1 MSVGVPAL
9 PLGLD
14 PLIAEA
20 KERARRRR
28 LIAAGV
34 IVLAAG
40 IAVIGVRSFGTGGGS
55 GDIPWLPT
63 RPNIGP
69 ANPPLAAACSASQLQ
84 ASLSLQGATM
94 SLVGPISIVNRS
106 SRPCSLLGRP
116 KLSFENATS
125 KWQERNFRVPGVMR
139 FDPLA
144 PPRGSLRALAPGE
157 HVFVQLWWSNWCG
170 AGATSGGGNTE
181 SPSAIV
187 LAPPGGGQ
195 IRLTSPNADG
205 ANSLPS
211 PVCNG
216 GAGSL
221 STLQASRFTPFVP
234 QGPPSSAL
242 PLKASI
248 VSGPPLVLKGK
259 RISQPSLTAQA
270 GSWLSYTVV
279 LTNSSKHPFRFG
291 RTCPAYT
298 EGLGASQN
306 QAYILNCHS
315 VGPIAPGQSVRFAMR
330 VRVPAHER
338 ETFPALGWTLAP
350 HSWNAPQTLAVLRIR
365 G

>member
-34 IVLAAG
+34 LVLAAG
-40 IAVIGVRSFGTGGGS
+40 IAVAGVLSFGAGGGS
-55 GDIPWLPT
+55 GEVPWLPT
-63 RPNIGP
+63 QPDIGP
-69 ANPPLAAACSASQLQ
+69 ADPPLAAACTASQLQ
-84 ASLSLQGATM
+84 ASLFLQGATM
-94 SLVGPISIVNRS
+94 SLAGPISIVNRS

-116 KLSFENATS
+116 RLSFANATS
-125 KWQERNFRVPGVMR
+125 RWREMR
-139 FDPLA
+139 WTSAPSLFDPLA
-144 PPRGSLRALAPGE
+144 PPRRSLRALAPGE
-157 HVFVQLWWSNWCG
+157 HVSVLLTWSNWCG
-170 AGATSGGGNTE
+170 RGARVGGVLTQ
-181 SPSAIV
+181 SPAAIV
-187 LAPPGGGQ
+187 LTPPGGGQ
-195 IRLTSPNADG
+195 VRLTNAQTG
-205 ANSLPS
+205 HGLPS

-221 STLQASRFTPFVP
+221 STLQAGSYTPFVP
-234 QGPPSSAL
+234 QSPPSSAL

-248 VSGPPLVLKGK
+248 VSGPPFVFKGK

-270 GSWLSYTVV
+270 GTWLSYTVV
-279 LTNSSKHPFRFG
+279 LTNSSKHRFRFG

-298 EGLGASQN
+298 EGVDAQN

-330 VRVPAHER
+330 VRVPAH
-338 ETFPALGWTLAP
+338 PDSALPSVGWTLAP
-350 HSWNAPQTLAVLRIR
+350 HSYNAPQTTAFLQIR
-365 G
+365 

>member
-28 LIAAGV
+28 LIAAGL
-34 IVLAAG
+34 IALAAG
-40 IAVIGVRSFGTGGGS
+40 ITVAGVLSFGAGGGS
-55 GDIPWLPT
+55 GEIPWLPT
-63 RPNIGP
+63 RPDIGP
-69 ANPPLAAACSASQLQ
+69 ANPPLAAACTASQLR
-84 ASLSLQGATM
+84 ASLFLQGATM
-94 SLVGPISIVNRS
+94 SLAGPISIVNRS
-106 SRPCSLLGRP
+106 SRPCSLLGHP
-116 KLSFENATS
+116 KLSFANATS
-125 KWQERNFRVPGVMR
+125 RWQEGRWTPTPSAAIS

-157 HVFVQLWWSNWCG
+157 HVSVQLWWSNWCG
-170 AGATSGGGNTE
+170 HGAQPGGVLTQ

-187 LAPPGGGQ
+187 LTPPGGGQ
-195 IRLTSPNADG
+195 IRLTNAHTG
-205 ANSLPS
+205 HGLPS

-221 STLQASRFTPFVP
+221 STLQAGDFTPYVP

-248 VSGPPLVLKGK
+248 VSGPPFVFKGK
-259 RISQPSLTAQA
+259 HIAGPTLYARA

-298 EGLGASQN
+298 EGVDAQN

-315 VGPIAPGQSVRFAMR
+315 VGPIAPGESVRFAIR
-330 VRVPAHER
+330 VRVPAH
-338 ETFPALGWTLAP
+338 PDSALPSVGWTLAP
-350 HSWNAPQTLAVLRIR
+350 HSWNAPQTTAFLQIR
-365 G
+365 